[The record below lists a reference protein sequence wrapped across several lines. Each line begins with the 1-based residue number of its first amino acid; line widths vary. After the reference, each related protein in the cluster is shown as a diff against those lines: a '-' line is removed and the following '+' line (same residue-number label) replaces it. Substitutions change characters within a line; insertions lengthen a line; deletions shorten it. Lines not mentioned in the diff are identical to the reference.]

1 MAYPSPSAARP
12 RILRR
17 KPIKH
22 LHLRHKIITYT
33 PCSSQNGH
41 CLTPWR
47 KENPCSIHLSL
58 PFRIL
63 TSVHACFSLNKK
75 WVSSPKWIFQVKCQK
90 GRTWFSPELWG
101 ALWMGPLLERNSWTF
116 AKLTKGNTIE
126 QLSWPFLGNLSW
138 WKDLLSE
145 KQSIVES
152 SPDLTIL
159 WESILWES
167 RYDKYW

>member
-12 RILRR
+12 RILNGEN
-17 KPIKH
+17 PS
-22 LHLRHKIITYT
+22 KIYTCDTKNITYT

-75 WVSSPKWIFQVKCQK
+75 WVSSPKWIFQAKCQK
-90 GRTWFSPELWG
+90 GHTWFSPELLG
-101 ALWMGPLLERNSWTF
+101 VLWMGPVLERNSWTF

-126 QLSWPFLGNLSW
+126 QLSWSFLGNLSW
-138 WKDLLSE
+138 WKDLLSN
-145 KQSIVES
+145 KQFIIDTW
-152 SPDLTIL
+152 PYYPLRI
-159 WESILWES
+159 
-167 RYDKYW
+167 